1 LGDSSDNIPVQ
12 SLDSAMPELLAPGA
26 ITNPNFSPEFI
37 ETYSLQYGLQI
48 AWMCYGGGGSCSDN
62 GIGAVVFA
70 TSPTTTGGGGSLSSG
85 AQELEYI
92 PILNTS
98 LGMSSKNMV
107 DAIDGY
113 LVPPPETGYIVDP
126 AGGVEICVED
136 QTTNQSG
143 LLTIGGNNEQP
154 NINLQVY
161 IASKQCS

>member
-1 LGDSSDNIPVQ
+1 
-12 SLDSAMPELLAPGA
+12 MPELLAPGYNN
-26 ITNPNFSPEFI
+26 NPNFSSEFV
-37 ETYSLQYGLQI
+37 ESYGLQYGLQV

-92 PILNTS
+92 PIPGTS
-98 LGMSSKNMV
+98 LGVSSQSMV
-107 DAIDGY
+107 DTIDGY
-113 LVPPPETGYIVDP
+113 FVPPPDGGFIVDP
-126 AGGVEICVED
+126 PGGVEICIED
-136 QTTNQSG
+136 NTTNQSG

-161 IASKQCS
+161 IASTQCS

>member
-1 LGDSSDNIPVQ
+1 
-12 SLDSAMPELLAPGA
+12 MPELLAPGA